1 MRRTNLLLTVAGLMA
16 AMLVVMAAAPAIAD
30 DWFDSNDFS
39 NDFGDQEL
47 ESGSIELAPDIS
59 LEGNYSDQDVWLSQD
74 ANTGNYANQQGFAG
88 DDHCW
93 AWDPHWGWYYWCG

>member
-1 MRRTNLLLTVAGLMA
+1 MKRILTVLAVAALMA
-16 AMLVVMAAAPAIAD
+16 VMLVVMAAPAMAD
-30 DWFDSNDFS
+30 PWFDSNDFG

-74 ANTGNYANQQGFAG
+74 ANTGNFANQQGFDG
-88 DDHCW
+88 DDDCW
-93 AWDPHWGWYYWCG
+93 DWCG

>member
-1 MRRTNLLLTVAGLMA
+1 MKRILTVLAVAALMA
-16 AMLVVMAAAPAIAD
+16 VMLVVMAAPAMAD
-30 DWFDSNDFS
+30 PWFDSNDFG

-74 ANTGNYANQQGFAG
+74 ANTGNFANQQSFDG
-88 DDHCW
+88 DDDCW
-93 AWDPHWGWYYWCG
+93 DWCG